1 MFAQFETF
9 ISIARKVLGIMIGIE
24 IFILPIYL
32 LMIIAFHDND
42 SKRKKLKVI
51 FWGLSAVIALE
62 YVYLSK
68 LDAVNIYNRI
78 IAIASSHWK
87 DITDANYKLKRT
99 L

>member
-78 IAIASSHWK
+78 IAIASSH
-87 DITDANYKLKRT
+87 
-99 L
+99 